1 MNPAKRGDLAVV
13 HVGDR
18 SADHYELA
26 VVTSITRDGQVKAVR
41 RITGR
46 DAAAGTTAP
55 TRLQAAPRGATI
67 VLPAA
72 QFSVSEAIAA
82 TIDRRATQAGDLPAY
97 DNPVDLLRD
106 LHPWTIGDTT
116 CLDHVR
122 GIAYAFLRNGAD
134 QRCDDCGVTTY
145 GDSRIDISAAI
156 PTVHCQPSCP
166 VGVNYTTNY
175 PVGLDVEV
183 TRGFAAGATARIER
197 VSDSYVADTPPDDAG
212 TRYYSGRSYTVSLA
226 GWGYRTLGESIFRPV
241 DPHLADRYT
250 VRRDVTSSR

>member
-13 HVGDR
+13 HVGER

-55 TRLQAAPRGATI
+55 TRLQAGRGATI
-67 VLPAA
+67 VIPVA
-72 QFSVSEAIAA
+72 QFSVPEAIGAVL
-82 TIDRRATQAGDLPAY
+82 DHRATQAGDLPAY
-97 DNPVDLLRD
+97 ANPVDLLRD
-106 LHPWTIGDTT
+106 LHPWAIGDTT

-122 GIAYAFLRNGAD
+122 SIAYAFLRNGAD

-145 GDSRIDISAAI
+145 GDSRIDTSAAV

-183 TRGFAAGATARIER
+183 TGGFAAGATARIER
-197 VSDSYVADTPPDDAG
+197 VSDSYVADTPPDEAG
-212 TRYYSGRSYTVSLA
+212 TRYYSGRSYTVNLP
-226 GWGYRTLGESIFRPV
+226 GWGCRTLDESIFRPV
-241 DPHLADRYT
+241 DPQLRDRYT
-250 VRRDVTSSR
+250 VRREVTSSS